1 MFRNKNCGT
10 TKTRFDALMCAASK
24 GLRRNVARGPPRC
37 AAIPG
42 DLPFTGTK
50 LKRERSHVAHSN
62 LDGCP
67 LSGRP
72 RRIQALLLIG
82 GSRRA
87 GISGVLLFYAGR
99 SCKPNPLSLLQC
111 FAALQQ
117 RCPASLEPSEQ
128 HPQPFLPSTP
138 KTKPAD
144 YSIYSQSASFKKDRS
159 LLQVLRFSPS

>member
-1 MFRNKNCGT
+1 MPLQRPRKVT
-10 TKTRFDALMCAASK
+10 
-24 GLRRNVARGPPRC
+24 RGPPRC
-37 AAIPG
+37 AVIPG

-50 LKRERSHVAHSN
+50 LKRERSHVARSN
-62 LDGCP
+62 LDGC
-67 LSGRP
+67 LSQGESGGSKRF
-72 RRIQALLLIG
+72 LLIG

-128 HPQPFLPSTP
+128 HPQPFSQARQNHTGGLFYLF
-138 KTKPAD
+138 TK
-144 YSIYSQSASFKKDRS
+144 YFFFLKKKDRS